1 MNGSIASAISD
12 TGATSTAGAPH
23 DPFKETTTIS
33 SKVFLLPTGG
43 TAKAT
48 KVAKLL
54 HKVRAPA
61 NIVDIVPSLEHTL
74 LSGSKFADAGYTAVY
89 DKAEVNFYD
98 AHTIHITEQAVLTG
112 YRCTRTGL
120 WRVPLQ
126 PVITNENKD
135 TLILDSTCGH
145 QSNNT
150 RYKIPPTAKIRNYI
164 NASIKREKHSI
175 LNVYELPSIEQT
187 IRYLHAAAGYPTKNT
202 WLTAIRHG
210 NYSTW
215 PLITIKNVHKHFP
228 QSEETQQG
236 HMKNQRQGVRS
247 TKQQVQPISPPP
259 THPQQNDIYVKT
271 YDTNNTLY
279 TDQTGKFPH
288 VSSRGNRYQMILYHV
303 ASNSIWVEPTKN
315 RTEGE
320 LILARSRALLRM
332 KACNITPQ
340 HQVLDNEISAA
351 YREAITTSAMT
362 YQLVPPDDHRRNIAE
377 KAIQTWKDH
386 FVSTLSGTADNFPLH
401 LWCQL
406 IPQMERQLNLLRQS
420 NNNPKISS
428 YAHLYGHHDY
438 NSHPFVPIG
447 MEALVHDKPH
457 RRKSFAQHC
466 TKGFV
471 LGTSPEHYRC
481 WTVWTPVSRSSRISA
496 TVFFKHKYITN
507 PTVTPADAII
517 AATANLSHVLLS
529 NATAAHLNA
538 TQLADL
544 TRLHNII
551 QPTPTEKSAVS
562 PRGTTKLPTAPKQAH
577 PVVSDSDSDNS
588 PHSSKSTPLCPL
600 STNKQPFAYTPRVN
614 TMPPQ
619 MHITASPRVT
629 PPTAPAYNTRS
640 RKQTITQETMLHFSQ
655 LPAPTVT
662 AQRTASRLFP
672 TEFLNAVLNK
682 ATGELMEYRHLI
694 KDPNYSTTWRKAYD
708 RRRDVTYG
716 RICANFRPEKEDPH
730 RIRLTVGG
738 NKIHF
743 PGDCGTPTADML
755 TTKILLNSII
765 STQGARFMTIDIKDF
780 YLNTPMARPEFMR
793 LKLADIP
800 EDFITLYNLRNLATP
815 DGYVYVRIQKGMY
828 GLPQA
833 GIIAQQLLESR
844 LVANGYRQSTV
855 TPGFWKHDWRP
866 ISFALCVDDFGVKY
880 VGNEHAKHLLQALNA
895 HYATSH
901 DWKGD
906 RYLGLTI
913 TWDYPRKQV
922 HLSMPGYCQKAGQR
936 FRHLIPTTPQHQP
949 YPHTPRTYGA
959 KQQYAEDP
967 DLSTPLN
974 KKDTTFVQEVIGV
987 FLYYARAVDCTMLTA
1002 LSSLA
1007 TQQANP
1013 TQNTLQLIHRFLD
1026 YAMTHQNAVVTY
1038 RASNMILAV
1047 HSDASYLSETKAR
1060 SRAGDH
1066 FFLTENDEVPRN
1078 NGAILTLAQIIKSVM
1093 SSAAEAELGALYINA
1108 REAIPIQHLLTELG
1122 HTQPPTP
1129 IQIDNSTALGV
1140 VTNTIQ
1146 SKRTKAMDMRFHW
1159 LRCRTN
1165 QKQFRTYWR
1174 AGATN
1179 LADYV
1184 TKHHAPIHH
1193 RTIRTLYL
1201 TDPVKLAH
1209 LHNKLGGASYPID
1222 HIKSPLPT
1230 IIPSASAA

>member
-1 MNGSIASAISD
+1 MERSFCVCA
-12 TGATSTAGAPH
+12 
-23 DPFKETTTIS
+23 
-33 SKVFLLPTGG
+33 
-43 TAKAT
+43 
-48 KVAKLL
+48 
-54 HKVRAPA
+54 
-61 NIVDIVPSLEHTL
+61 
-74 LSGSKFADAGYTAVY
+74 
-89 DKAEVNFYD
+89 
-98 AHTIHITEQAVLTG
+98 Q
-112 YRCTRTGL
+112 
-120 WRVPLQ
+120 
-126 PVITNENKD
+126 
-135 TLILDSTCGH
+135 
-145 QSNNT
+145 
-150 RYKIPPTAKIRNYI
+150 
-164 NASIKREKHSI
+164 
-175 LNVYELPSIEQT
+175 
-187 IRYLHAAAGYPTKNT
+187 
-202 WLTAIRHG
+202 RHC
-210 NYSTW
+210 
-215 PLITIKNVHKHFP
+215 
-228 QSEETQQG
+228 
-236 HMKNQRQGVRS
+236 RQ
-247 TKQQVQPISPPP
+247 
-259 THPQQNDIYVKT
+259 
-271 YDTNNTLY
+271 L
-279 TDQTGKFPH
+279 
-288 VSSRGNRYQMILYHV
+288 
-303 ASNSIWVEPTKN
+303 
-315 RTEGE
+315 
-320 LILARSRALLRM
+320 
-332 KACNITPQ
+332 
-340 HQVLDNEISAA
+340 
-351 YREAITTSAMT
+351 
-362 YQLVPPDDHRRNIAE
+362 
-377 KAIQTWKDH
+377 
-386 FVSTLSGTADNFPLH
+386 PLH

-438 NSHPFVPIG
+438 NSQPFVPIG

-481 WTVWTPVSRSSRISA
+481 WTVWTPVSQSTCISA

-507 PTVTPADAII
+507 PAVTPADAII
-517 AATANLSHVLLS
+517 AATANLAHVLMS
-529 NATAAHLNA
+529 NTTAAHLNT

-544 TRLHNII
+544 TRLHKII
-551 QPTPTEKSAVS
+551 QPTPTDKSAVS
-562 PRGTTKLPTAPKQAH
+562 PTVTTRLPTALKRTH
-577 PVVSDSDSDNS
+577 PIVSDSDSDKS
-588 PHSSKSTPLCPL
+588 PQSSKSTPMHPL
-600 STNKQPFAYTPRVN
+600 ATHKQPAAYTPRVS
-614 TMPPQ
+614 TTPPQ
-619 MHITASPRVT
+619 MHINASPRVS

-640 RKQTITQETMLHFSQ
+640 RMQTITQETMLHFSQ
-655 LPAPTVT
+655 LSATTVT
-662 AQRTASRLFP
+662 AQRAAARMFP
-672 TEFLNAVLNK
+672 TNFLNAVLNEN
-682 ATGELMEYRHLI
+682 TGELMEYRHLI
-694 KDPNYSTTWRKAYD
+694 KDPKYSTTWRKAYGKELGRLAQGIPGLVQGTNTIVFIAKDDVPTD

-716 RICANFRPEKEDPH
+716 RICTNFRPEKEDPH

-738 NKIHF
+738 NNIHF

-800 EDFITLYNLRNLATP
+800 EEFIILYNLRKLATQ
-815 DGYVYVRIQKGMY
+815 DGYVYVRVQKGMY

-844 LVANGYRQSTV
+844 LVAHGYRQN
-855 TPGFWKHDWRP
+855 
-866 ISFALCVDDFGVKY
+866 DFGVKY
-880 VGNEHAKHLLQALNA
+880 VGIEHAKHLLQTLNT
-895 HYATSH
+895 HYTTSH
-901 DWKGD
+901 DWKGE

-913 TWDYPRKQV
+913 TWDYRRKQV

-936 FRHLIPTTPQHQP
+936 FRHNVPTRPQHQP

-959 KQQYAEDP
+959 KQQYVEDP

-974 KKDTTFVQEVIGV
+974 KQDKTFVQEVIGV

-1013 TQNTLQLIHRFLD
+1013 TQTTLHRIHHFLD

-1038 RASNMILAV
+1038 RASNMILAA

-1060 SRAGDH
+1060 SRAGGH
-1066 FFLTENDEVPRN
+1066 FFLTENYEVPRN

-1108 REAIPIQHLLTELG
+1108 REAIPIRHLLTELG
-1122 HTQPPTP
+1122 HAQPPTP

-1146 SKRTKAMDMRFHW
+1146 PKRTKAMDMRFHW

-1193 RTIRTLYL
+1193 RTVRALYL

-1209 LHNKLGGASYPID
+1209 PHTKLHESSYPID
-1222 HIKSPLPT
+1222 HIKYPLPT

>member
-1 MNGSIASAISD
+1 
-12 TGATSTAGAPH
+12 
-23 DPFKETTTIS
+23 
-33 SKVFLLPTGG
+33 
-43 TAKAT
+43 
-48 KVAKLL
+48 
-54 HKVRAPA
+54 
-61 NIVDIVPSLEHTL
+61 
-74 LSGSKFADAGYTAVY
+74 
-89 DKAEVNFYD
+89 
-98 AHTIHITEQAVLTG
+98 
-112 YRCTRTGL
+112 
-120 WRVPLQ
+120 
-126 PVITNENKD
+126 
-135 TLILDSTCGH
+135 
-145 QSNNT
+145 
-150 RYKIPPTAKIRNYI
+150 
-164 NASIKREKHSI
+164 
-175 LNVYELPSIEQT
+175 
-187 IRYLHAAAGYPTKNT
+187 
-202 WLTAIRHG
+202 
-210 NYSTW
+210 
-215 PLITIKNVHKHFP
+215 
-228 QSEETQQG
+228 
-236 HMKNQRQGVRS
+236 MKNQRQGVRS
-247 TKQQVQPISPPP
+247 TKQPVQPITPPP
-259 THPQQNDIYVKT
+259 THPQQNDIYIKS

-288 VSSRGNRYQMILYHV
+288 VSSRGYRYQMILYHV

-386 FVSTLSGTADNFPLH
+386 FVSALSGTADNFPLH

-438 NSHPFVPIG
+438 NSQPFVPIG

-481 WTVWTPVSRSSRISA
+481 WTVWTPVSQSTRISA

-507 PTVTPADAII
+507 PTVTPADAIV
-517 AATANLSHVLLS
+517 AATANLAHVLMS
-529 NATAAHLNA
+529 NTTAAHLNT

-544 TRLHNII
+544 TRLHKII
-551 QPTPTEKSAVS
+551 QPTPTDKSAVS
-562 PRGTTKLPTAPKQAH
+562 PTGTTRLPTAHKRTH
-577 PVVSDSDSDNS
+577 PIVSDSDSDKS
-588 PHSSKSTPLCPL
+588 PQSSKSTPLHPL
-600 STNKQPFAYTPRVN
+600 ATHKQPAAYTPRHHATTN
-614 TMPPQ
+614 AHQRISKGDTPHSTSIQHPQ
-619 MHITASPRVT
+619 PHANHHARDNAPLLPTLNYNCHSPACSITYVPHRF
-629 PPTAPAYNTRS
+629 PQCRS
-640 RKQTITQETMLHFSQ
+640 KQ
-655 LPAPTVT
+655 
-662 AQRTASRLFP
+662 
-672 TEFLNAVLNK
+672 N
-682 ATGELMEYRHLI
+682 TGELMEYRHLI
-694 KDPNYSTTWRKAYD
+694 KDPKYSTTWRKAYGKELGRLAQGIPGLIQGTNTIVFIAKDDVPTD
-708 RRRDVTYG
+708 RSRDVTYG

-738 NKIHF
+738 NNIHF

-780 YLNTPMARPEFMR
+780 YLNTLMARPEFIR

-800 EDFITLYNLRNLATP
+800 EEFIILYNLRKLATQ
-815 DGYVYVRIQKGMY
+815 DGYVYVRVQKGMY

-844 LVANGYRQSTV
+844 LVAHGYRQSTV

-866 ISFALCVDDFGVKY
+866 IAFALCVDDFGVKY
-880 VGNEHAKHLLQALNA
+880 VGIEHAKHLLQTLNT
-895 HYATSH
+895 HYTTSH
-901 DWKGD
+901 DWKGE

-913 TWDYPRKQV
+913 TWDYQRKQV

-936 FRHLIPTTPQHQP
+936 FQHNVPTRPQHQP

-959 KQQYAEDP
+959 KQQYVEDP

-974 KKDTTFVQEVIGV
+974 KQDKTFVQEVIGV

-1013 TQNTLQLIHRFLD
+1013 TQTIHQFLD

-1038 RASNMILAV
+1038 RASNMILAA

-1060 SRAGDH
+1060 SRAGGH
-1066 FFLTENDEVPRN
+1066 FFLTKTTRYPN

-1108 REAIPIQHLLTELG
+1108 REAIPIRHLLTELG
-1122 HTQPPTP
+1122 HTQPSTP
-1129 IQIDNSTALGV
+1129 NQIDNSTALGV

-1146 SKRTKAMDMRFHW
+1146 PKRTKAMDMRFHW
-1159 LRCRTN
+1159 LR
-1165 QKQFRTYWR
+1165 
-1174 AGATN
+1174 
-1179 LADYV
+1179 
-1184 TKHHAPIHH
+1184 
-1193 RTIRTLYL
+1193 
-1201 TDPVKLAH
+1201 
-1209 LHNKLGGASYPID
+1209 
-1222 HIKSPLPT
+1222 
-1230 IIPSASAA
+1230 